1 MISVNEVH
9 WETHWPPTGRERRSF
24 GVKRHEVAHLYYNVR
39 FRMICNNV
47 FKILNPV
54 MDIANKEDHGTRV
67 TSKR

>member
-1 MISVNEVH
+1 
-9 WETHWPPTGRERRSF
+9 
-24 GVKRHEVAHLYYNVR
+24 
-39 FRMICNNV
+39 MICNNV